1 MGKEVIIPWGWKMCP
16 SKYFNSVANVLSL
29 GEPMAFQQKIY
40 MMQVKDRGYFINQC
54 SEDGFTH
61 RSHFD
66 LEGYLIGDPMRNLRI
81 LKVHQN
87 RLQGINLT
95 YRR

>member
-1 MGKEVIIPWGWKMCP
+1 MCP
-16 SKYFNSVANVLSL
+16 SKDFNNVAGVLRL

-40 MMQVKDRGYFINQC
+40 MMQVEDRGYFINQC
-54 SEDGFTH
+54 SEDVFTH

-81 LKVHQN
+81 FKGHQ
-87 RLQGINLT
+87 T
-95 YRR
+95 